1 MTKSGTQAGK
11 DTWAVDLAGLPR
23 GSFFQ
28 YAIELV
34 DQQNNSRWMN
44 NGGNDYV
51 APVVR
56 PGQTDFTPPVASH
69 SPSNTVTA
77 AASLTL
83 TLSATDA
90 VDPSPKIYYT
100 TNGSVPTTASTLYT
114 APIIVTNTNPNGVDM
129 VVRYFAID
137 AEENRSPTQTVEVN
151 VGQTQNFGPDRPYS
165 SNPTLGKA
173 VANNG
178 IVIDGANTA
187 NEWTNDKLI
196 ALGMAND
203 DPRTLG
209 QNWTMHEAPLNLTHI
224 WAAWDDDN
232 LYLAWQFVDV
242 TDVIDGANAGGAGS
256 GRIGSNDGILQWIA
270 LDTKPDQG
278 ASKDMWGKNANK
290 QNVAQPLW
298 NGANKPDFQIYLA
311 GSLWQGFISR
321 AVNNVF
327 PVDDGGVNY
336 FKIAG
341 GSATQPGFQTG
352 KGALFAGTSLWG
364 VDDADGRRAAGAPT
378 RNFAIQ
384 GHNGAR
390 DSFYEIKIPLSFL
403 GVTKT
408 QLESQGLGVMI
419 GAGSNSTIDVL
430 PQDDGATLDT
440 QGVEAWNSPLEWGD
454 VDSITA
460 PFARIGAW

>member
-1 MTKSGTQAGK
+1 
-11 DTWAVDLAGLPR
+11 
-23 GSFFQ
+23 
-28 YAIELV
+28 
-34 DQQNNSRWMN
+34 
-44 NGGNDYV
+44 
-51 APVVR
+51 
-56 PGQTDFTPPVASH
+56 
-69 SPSNTVTA
+69 
-77 AASLTL
+77 
-83 TLSATDA
+83 
-90 VDPSPKIYYT
+90 
-100 TNGSVPTTASTLYT
+100 
-114 APIIVTNTNPNGVDM
+114 M
-129 VVRYFAID
+129 VIRYFAVD
-137 AEENRSPTQTVEVN
+137 AEDNRSLVQTVEVN
-151 VGQTQNFGPDRPYS
+151 AGQTQNFGPNRPYS

-178 IVIDGANTA
+178 IVIDGANTG
-187 NEWTNDKLI
+187 NEWADDKLV

-203 DPRTLG
+203 DPRSLG

-224 WAAWDDDN
+224 WAAWDDNN

-278 ASKDMWGKNANK
+278 ATKDMWGKNANK

-321 AVNNVF
+321 AANDVF
-327 PVDDGGVNY
+327 PVDDNGVNY
-336 FKIAG
+336 FKILGG
-341 GSATQPGFQTG
+341 GSAAQLGFQAG

-364 VDDADGRRAAGAPT
+364 VDDADVRRAAGAPT
-378 RNFAIQ
+378 RNFMNQ
-384 GHNGAR
+384 GHSGLR

-403 GVTKT
+403 GITKA
-408 QLESQGLGVMI
+408 QLEAQGLGVMI

-440 QGVEAWNSPLEWGD
+440 QGVEVWNSPLEWGD